1 MSGSLTEAV
10 GEVKRLIH
18 KIKKKLIKS
27 LRKPSPSRC
36 GTLMDAFGDA
46 SRFAKRIVGSNH
58 ERNNGSNAE
67 RRLMSVFG
75 VYASMAVNF
84 MLRSFAHVAA

>member
-1 MSGSLTEAV
+1 
-10 GEVKRLIH
+10 
-18 KIKKKLIKS
+18 
-27 LRKPSPSRC
+27 
-36 GTLMDAFGDA
+36 MDAFGDA